1 MIKEDIILL
10 VYEQANTKTVFPLL
24 EEERTILP
32 GTYMHSIR
40 TAIFST
46 ALAREK
52 SWQYSKEELRDIA
65 TGALLHDIGKLAIP
79 YDILSK
85 SGTLTSLER
94 HRIEEHP
101 SLGLSI
107 LPSGVS
113 QIVRDIV
120 LMHHEKTDGSGYPN
134 GIREIP
140 QYVQFVTVADMY
152 EAMTSKR
159 HYKAAYSS
167 KKAYTILKH
176 DMELGKLSPEL
187 VEFFSL

>member
-10 VYEQANTKTVFPLL
+10 VYEQANTKSVFPLL
-24 EEERTILP
+24 EKERTLLP

-46 ALAREK
+46 ALAQEK
-52 SWQYSKEELRDIA
+52 SCRYSSDELKDIA

-85 SGTLTSLER
+85 PDTLTPLER
-94 HRIEEHP
+94 YRIKEHP
-101 SLGLSI
+101 SLGLSL
-107 LPSGVS
+107 LPDGFSK
-113 QIVRDIV
+113 IVKDII

-134 GIREIP
+134 GIRQIP
-140 QYVQFVTVADMY
+140 EYVQFVTVADMY

-187 VEFFSL
+187 VEFFSF